1 MIKLMSRDQG
11 LISVGAYGLYGKN
24 PLKACLEPF
33 TTAQLTL
40 EKTPRGY
47 VRIKEGEIV
56 RREETLATNPFR
68 LTAAK
73 HLAELY
79 QIFLEEKNRDD
90 ELYDLLVLGLQ
101 EIGTS
106 ADLLASLAILRY
118 RFLVLMGYA
127 PALDFCARCAQSLA
141 ETRVETSAQ
150 PLAETRAVISAQPKD
165 GTRDQSGDQSRDE
178 EERPAGMHTQALVFE
193 YSHGGLLCPSCA
205 RMARLEP
212 SFVGTLVSPA
222 GIALLRH
229 VEACPL
235 PQLFQIKLSPS
246 LTTRMVNIADRWLHM
261 RNDRDYPAYEYLLEL
276 TTFAKDL
283 GGDKDKK

>member
-1 MIKLMSRDQG
+1 MAFQDLTGIILQNTPYNDGKAMIKLMSRDQG

-56 RREETLATNPFR
+56 RREEALASNPFR
-68 LTAAK
+68 QTAAK

-79 QIFLEEKNRDD
+79 QIFLEENNRDD
-90 ELYDLLVLGLQ
+90 ELYDLLVFGLQ

-106 ADLLASLAILRY
+106 GDLLASLAIFRY

-127 PALDFCARCAQSLA
+127 PALDFCARCAKALD
-141 ETRVETSAQ
+141 ELSAQ
-150 PLAETRAVISAQPKD
+150 P
-165 GTRDQSGDQSRDE
+165 
-178 EERPAGMHTQALVFE
+178 LVFE
-193 YSHGGLLCPSCA
+193 YSHGGLLCSSCA

-212 SFVGTLVSPA
+212 SFVVTLVSQA

-235 PQLFQIKLSPS
+235 PQLFQVKLSPS
-246 LTTRMVNIADRWLHM
+246 LATRMVSIADRWLHM

-276 TTFAKDL
+276 IAFARDI
-283 GGDKDKK
+283 GGERK

>member
-106 ADLLASLAILRY
+106 ADLLASLAIFRY

-150 PLAETRAVISAQPKD
+150 PKD
-165 GTRDQSGDQSRDE
+165 GTRDQSRDE

-205 RMARLEP
+205 RLARLEP
-212 SFVGTLVSPA
+212 GFVGTLVSPP

-276 TTFAKDL
+276 TNFAKDL